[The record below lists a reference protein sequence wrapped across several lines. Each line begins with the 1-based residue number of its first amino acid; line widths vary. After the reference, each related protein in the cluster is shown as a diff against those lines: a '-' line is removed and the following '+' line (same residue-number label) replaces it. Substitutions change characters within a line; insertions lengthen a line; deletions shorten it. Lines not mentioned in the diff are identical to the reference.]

1 MKIRVSVK
9 PNSKKGP
16 LVVEKSDENGKF
28 LEVFVREPAIEGKAN
43 LAIREILHQKFS
55 VAKTKITLKN
65 GAKSKF
71 KIFEIEK

>member
-1 MKIRVSVK
+1 MKIQVSVK

-16 LVVEKSDENGKF
+16 LVVEKNDKDGKF
-28 LEVFVREPAIEGKAN
+28 LEIFVREPATEGRAN
-43 LAIREILHQKFS
+43 LAVREILHQKFS

>member
-1 MKIRVSVK
+1 MKIQVSVK

-16 LVVEKSDENGKF
+16 LVVEKNDEDGKF
-28 LEVFVREPAIEGKAN
+28 LEIFVREPATEGRAN
-43 LAIREILHQKFS
+43 LAVREILHQKFS
-55 VAKTKITLKN
+55 VAKTKTTLKN